1 MITQGAGAYCE
12 YSLSPKFAHIW
23 VTGQR
28 PPAHAV
34 RTYADTLI
42 VINSIAVS
50 VAVLAIFN
58 LYKRL
63 KPEPE
68 FAKHKPLMKLVSFKL
83 IVGINFLQTFVFSI
97 LTGQNIIHGSRKVT
111 GKDYTYGIPAIL
123 VSVEQIFFAIFF
135 HYSFRSRE
143 YHEDMLKE
151 QGVRKMGIFAAAG
164 HAFNPM
170 DLLEGMFNAITVG
183 VRRPGGG
190 SANAGQMAYGRGRG
204 KYQQVDDLHM
214 QDGTAYQPYGGAD
227 HEAFLNPHPAAKYE
241 RSRSR
246 SPDANPPL
254 YQPPSGQAPG
264 RYEAYTHQRNEST
277 MSDYETAPR
286 DMV

>member
-1 MITQGAGAYCE
+1 MITQGAGDYCE

-23 VTGQR
+23 VTGQHLQ
-28 PPAHAV
+28 PYIVSHV
-34 RTYADTLI
+34 LI
-42 VINSIAVS
+42 RLLVINSITVS
-50 VAVLAIFN
+50 VAVMAILN
-58 LYKRL
+58 TYKRL
-63 KPEPE
+63 KSEPE
-68 FAKHKPLMKLVSFKL
+68 FAKHKPLLKLVSFKL

-97 LTGQNIIHGSRKVT
+97 LTGQNIIHGSKKVT

-151 QGVRKMGIFAAAG
+151 QGMRKMGIFAAAG

-170 DLLEGMFNAITVG
+170 DLLEGMFNAVTMGI
-183 VRRPGGG
+183 RRPGDGG
-190 SANAGQMAYGRGRG
+190 ANAGQVTYGRGRG
-204 KYQQVDDLHM
+204 KYQQVDDLQL
-214 QDGTAYQPYGGAD
+214 QDGTAYRPYSGAD
-227 HEAFLNPHPAAKYE
+227 HEAFLNPHPAIRYE

-246 SPDANPPL
+246 SPDANPPM
-254 YQPPSGQAPG
+254 YQAPNSIAPG
-264 RYEAYTHQRNEST
+264 NYQGYAHQRNERP
-277 MSDYETAPR
+277 MSDYETNPR

>member
-1 MITQGAGAYCE
+1 MITQGTGDYCE

-28 PPAHAV
+28 PPASNSKTCAN
-34 RTYADTLI
+34 TSI

-50 VAVLAIFN
+50 VAVLAILN
-58 LYKRL
+58 TYKRL
-63 KPEPE
+63 KSIPE
-68 FAKHKPLMKLVSFKL
+68 FAKHKPLLKLVSFKL
-83 IVGINFLQTFVFSI
+83 IVGINFFQSFVFSI
-97 LTGQNIIHGSRKVT
+97 LTGENIIHGSRKVT
-111 GKDYTYGIPAIL
+111 GKDYVYGIPAIL

-170 DLLEGMFNAITVG
+170 DLLEGMFNAITMG
-183 VRRPGGG
+183 IRRPSGG
-190 SANAGQMAYGRGRG
+190 SANAGQVSYGRARG
-204 KYQQVDDLHM
+204 KYQQVDDLHL
-214 QDGTAYQPYGGAD
+214 QDGTGYQPYSGAD
-227 HEAFLNPHPAAKYE
+227 HEAFLNPHPAARYE

-246 SPDANPPL
+246 SPDPNPPM
-254 YQPPSGQAPG
+254 YQPPSGAPQG
-264 RYEAYTHQRNEST
+264 RYEACGHQRNEST